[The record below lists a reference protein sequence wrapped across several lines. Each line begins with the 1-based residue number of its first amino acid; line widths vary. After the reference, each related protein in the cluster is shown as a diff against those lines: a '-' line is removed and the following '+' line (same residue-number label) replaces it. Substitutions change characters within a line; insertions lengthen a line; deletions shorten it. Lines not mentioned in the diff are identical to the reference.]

1 MMKKFVLFFLLNLV
15 YSNISIAD
23 TPYNLIQINCYEKS
37 GYFELRRFDSQ
48 NLNMYQ
54 VSEDGNLISLFGEN
68 KEYESITKECV
79 FPKWKFVENQ
89 ITVIVTIYPFCKIP
103 YKGIPFEGS
112 DKKCTYLDAKFDIQY
127 VDEKGK
133 KKFIEKG
140 QFLIDDELTTRRIRK
155 IEFLPKDLYFV
166 IHFEENTNPGYI
178 LEKIVKKEVTIFL
191 PDSSF
196 PSDYKYPLTSDDL
209 VKMF

>member
-1 MMKKFVLFFLLNLV
+1 MKKILLLIFFSLLW
-15 YSNISIAD
+15 SNASVAD

-79 FPKWKFVENQ
+79 FPKWKFVDNQ
-89 ITVIVTIYPFCKIP
+89 INVIVTIYPFCKIP
-103 YKGIPFEGS
+103 YKGIPYEGS
-112 DKKCTYLDAKFDIQY
+112 DKKCTYIDAKFDIQY

-166 IHFEENTNPGYI
+166 IHFEENKNPGDI
-178 LEKIVKKEVTIFL
+178 LEKIVKKEVAIFL
-191 PDSSF
+191 PGSSF
-196 PSDYKYPLTSDDL
+196 PSNYEYPLTSDDL

>member
-1 MMKKFVLFFLLNLV
+1 MKKLLTLIFFSLF
-15 YSNISIAD
+15 YSNIAVAD
-23 TPYNLIQINCYEKS
+23 TRYNLIQFNCYEES
-37 GYFELRRFDSQ
+37 GYFELRKLHSW
-48 NLNMYQ
+48 NWNMYG
-54 VSEDGNLISLFGEN
+54 VSEDENLISLFGEN

-79 FPKWKFVENQ
+79 FPKRKFVDNQ
-89 ITVIVTIYPFCKIP
+89 IAVKVTIFPFCKIP
-103 YKGIPFEGS
+103 YKGIPYEGS

-140 QFLIDDELTTRRIRK
+140 QFSIDNELTTRRIRK

-166 IHFEENTNPGYI
+166 IHFEENTNPGDI